1 MKNEKGTYVKLGLF
15 VIAGSIIMMVGAYML
30 GNQQNMFS
38 KTFEI
43 TTRFK
48 NVNGLQE
55 GNNVRFSGIQVGTVS
70 EIVME
75 NDTSVRVHMIIEE
88 SIRQHLR
95 KNAVAMVGSDGLVGS
110 MLINIVPGKGSAA
123 AIAEGDTIE
132 SYSRITTQDM
142 LTTLNVT
149 NENAA
154 LLTSDLLTIT
164 GNLKNGSGV
173 LGHLMNDS
181 LMAKDLRE
189 GLHNLNAASR
199 QAVQTLNRMNRMLA
213 DMNFEESTASL
224 ILSDTLFRKQIEDI
238 AASLDSSSRDIRQ
251 LSGELKILAAN
262 INEGEGTLGMILKDS
277 LVADQFRHTL
287 KYLDSGM
294 VKFDQNME
302 ALQHNF
308 LTRRYFRKLARKE
321 ARERNKQ

>member
-1 MKNEKGTYVKLGLF
+1 MKKEQSTYIKLGLF
-15 VIAGSIIMMVGAYML
+15 VVAGSIILMVGAYML

-38 KTFEI
+38 STFEI

-70 EIVME
+70 KIVME
-75 NDTSVRVHMIIEE
+75 NDTSVRVHMIIEDDV
-88 SIRQHLR
+88 RQHLR
-95 KNAVAMVGSDGLVGS
+95 RNAIAMVGSDGLVGS
-110 MLINIVPGKGSAA
+110 MLINIVPGTGSAEE
-123 AIAEGDTIE
+123 IKEGDTIE

-154 LLTSDLLTIT
+154 LLTSDLLKIT
-164 GNLKNGSGV
+164 GSLKDGSGV
-173 LGHLMNDS
+173 IGQLLNDS

-189 GLHNLNAASR
+189 GLHNLNSASR
-199 QAVQTLNRMNRMLA
+199 QAVHTLNRLNKMIA
-213 DMNFEESTASL
+213 DLNFEESAASL
-224 ILSDTLFRKQIEDI
+224 ILSDTIFRKQIEDI
-238 AASLDSSSRDIRQ
+238 VVRLDSSSREVQ
-251 LSGELKILAAN
+251 ELSGELKVIAAGV
-262 INEGEGTLGMILKDS
+262 NEGEGTLGLVLKD
-277 LVADQFRHTL
+277 AEMAEQFRNTL

-308 LTRRYFRKLARKE
+308 LTRRYFRKLARKQ
-321 ARERNKQ
+321 ARDSSNR